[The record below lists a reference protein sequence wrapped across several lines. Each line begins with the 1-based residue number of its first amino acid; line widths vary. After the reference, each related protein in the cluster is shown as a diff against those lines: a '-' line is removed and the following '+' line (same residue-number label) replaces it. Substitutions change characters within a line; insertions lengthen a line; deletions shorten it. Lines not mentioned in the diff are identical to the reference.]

1 MAKQNVSHKL
11 FDICSWNQ
19 SKIGLP
25 DLPFVLPLIGV
36 FTYPFSP

>member
-1 MAKQNVSHKL
+1 MAKQSVSHKL

-19 SKIGLP
+19 SKIGLL
-25 DLPFVLPLIGV
+25 DLSIVLPLISV